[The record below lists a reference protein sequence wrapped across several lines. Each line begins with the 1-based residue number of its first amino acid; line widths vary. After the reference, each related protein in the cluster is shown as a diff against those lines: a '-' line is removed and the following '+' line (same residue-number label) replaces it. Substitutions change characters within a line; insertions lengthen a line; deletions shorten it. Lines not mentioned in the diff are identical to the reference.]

1 VTDER
6 PAPGPL
12 IGTGRAADVYD
23 VGGGRVLRRTRSGND
38 VSFEAEVMR
47 WARSAGYPV
56 PEVFDVDGPDL
67 VMERVVGST
76 LVDQAG
82 RRPWTIPA
90 IGRTLADLHRRLHAI
105 DAPPV
110 VGRRLGDGTALL
122 HMDLH
127 PLNVLAGPDGPVV
140 IDWSNASVGDPSYD
154 VAYVWLVMAT
164 ADVPASGLDRL
175 LQAAGRRT
183 LLRSFLAGVDRAGA
197 ARRLG
202 ELRPAGRVDVDHFT
216 TAELD
221 RMDRLV
227 RRFGTA

>member
-1 VTDER
+1 LV
-6 PAPGPL
+6 
-12 IGTGRAADVYD
+12 GTGRAADVYD

-56 PEVFDVDGPDL
+56 PEVFDADGPDL
-67 VMERVVGST
+67 VMERIDGPT

-90 IGRTLADLHRRLHAI
+90 IGRTLADLHRRLHDI
-105 DAPPV
+105 DAPPAV
-110 VGRRLGDGTALL
+110 TRRLGDGTTLL

-154 VAYVWLVMAT
+154 VAYVWLVIAT
-164 ADVPASGLDRL
+164 ADVPASGIDRL

-183 LLRSFLAGVDRAGA
+183 LLRSFLGGVDRAGA

-202 ELRPAGRVDVDHFT
+202 ELRPAGRVDEDHFSA
-216 TAELD
+216 AELA
-221 RMDRLV
+221 RMDDLV
-227 RRFGTA
+227 RRFGSP